1 MMIRFYKKRMVFF
14 IISLVVI
21 LSGVAAALINGIS
34 MDIQFKGGTI
44 LKYTYTGTI
53 DNEQA

>member
-1 MMIRFYKKRMVFF
+1 MVFF